1 MLKVLL
7 TKNFPK
13 SMSDKQATDPGS
25 LENTKKDKCSKKLHL
40 GLLYSNCRK
49 PNLKKS

>member
-1 MLKVLL
+1 MRILEGEEREKGTEEMFKVLL

-25 LENTKKDKCSKKLHL
+25 L
-40 GLLYSNCRK
+40 
-49 PNLKKS
+49 